1 MPDIPKGHK
10 VIDTVKDN
18 KGFYRIIERPDG
30 TKYSQTLKLFTE
42 QDNDRKVRAE
52 NKSLGQLST
61 TNIKGNMANAMA
73 LTAVGGGATALALH
87 NATQGRQGK
96 VGRKV
101 RGAAFG
107 STRPQGAGLKTPA
120 GTAGDVRG
128 RVSPNRP
135 PAIVRS
141 VDSFNQRGSTMP
153 QTGDLFSQPE
163 PPSGGTKKAGT
174 RYAPAGTAKATGK
187 GTRGVPRPA
196 PRSSGKPTGS
206 TTKTPATQARPTPL
220 APSRLAGSPI
230 RPKFRPSPLQPPMP
244 SKILDSPTNT
254 YTRPGY
260 SEGYLPGGGRPPVKG
275 PGGTEIR
282 PGQGSI
288 YDVRSKY
295 DPNRLATRQGLPG
308 RIQPQLSGAAQA
320 AQEMASKSSASSG
333 AKKAGTRYA
342 PAGTAK
348 ATGKGTRGVPRP
360 SPRSNFK
367 PATGS
372 KPTGGMPAQL
382 SQMPP
387 GGAGPTAPGRTNVA
401 GAINQSKMPA
411 QFRQMPPS
419 GAGPTAPGRTNIPGI
434 PKGGGVGGFF
444 KGVGRVLSNP
454 MVAVASAIDMA
465 DKATN
470 FRRIPYTGNF
480 GGPSFAKNPY
490 ASTSGNPD
498 AKPAGKKETTAPAAT
513 APAPAQSGGN
523 KPAGGQKPYEPRYFP
538 EAGGNGNAVRKPDSY
553 LGEAFDYSLQK
564 GTTSGTKYLEHMF
577 RRDKVSEDDQQRLR
591 ERFNKK
597 VVGDQTLQEYGA
609 DKGITQTL
617 EGKKSGLGEALLGKY
632 RDTGTYKGNTD
643 YDVMR
648 AAAEA
653 RMARK

>member
-1 MPDIPKGHK
+1 
-10 VIDTVKDN
+10 
-18 KGFYRIIERPDG
+18 
-30 TKYSQTLKLFTE
+30 
-42 QDNDRKVRAE
+42 
-52 NKSLGQLST
+52 
-61 TNIKGNMANAMA
+61 
-73 LTAVGGGATALALH
+73 
-87 NATQGRQGK
+87 
-96 VGRKV
+96 
-101 RGAAFG
+101 
-107 STRPQGAGLKTPA
+107 
-120 GTAGDVRG
+120 
-128 RVSPNRP
+128 
-135 PAIVRS
+135 
-141 VDSFNQRGSTMP
+141 MP
-153 QTGDLFSQPE
+153 QTGNLFDQPE
-163 PPSGGTKKAGT
+163 APSGGNKKASGKGLPAGRKAMPGAY
-174 RYAPAGTAKATGK
+174 RYAKKGSAKILSQNYEWLK
-187 GTRGVPRPA
+187 GQADRVGRGYIEGRPSRGVPKPVQGRP
-196 PRSSGKPTGS
+196 SGAQIIGRRETFFGTTERAKRNRAGFDAKQAARAAGTSTPT
-206 TTKTPATQARPTPL
+206 PTQARPTPL
-220 APSRLAGSPI
+220 NPNGRPTPLNPRYTPTQARPTPLNPYAYPTPLDPNADPRLGRESVLRPDGTRTRYIATGDERMSFAEQRVANGEAPKARIPGARSRPVGNQSAGPASTP
-230 RPKFRPSPLQPPMP
+230 QPP
-244 SKILDSPTNT
+244 S
-254 YTRPGY
+254 
-260 SEGYLPGGGRPPVKG
+260 
-275 PGGTEIR
+275 GGT
-282 PGQGSI
+282 Q
-288 YDVRSKY
+288 
-295 DPNRLATRQGLPG
+295 
-308 RIQPQLSGAAQA
+308 
-320 AQEMASKSSASSG
+320 KS
-333 AKKAGTRYA
+333 GTRYA

-513 APAPAQSGGN
+513 AAAPAQSGGN

-564 GTTSGTKYLEHMF
+564 GTTSGSKYLEHMF

>member
-1 MPDIPKGHK
+1 
-10 VIDTVKDN
+10 
-18 KGFYRIIERPDG
+18 
-30 TKYSQTLKLFTE
+30 
-42 QDNDRKVRAE
+42 
-52 NKSLGQLST
+52 
-61 TNIKGNMANAMA
+61 
-73 LTAVGGGATALALH
+73 
-87 NATQGRQGK
+87 
-96 VGRKV
+96 
-101 RGAAFG
+101 
-107 STRPQGAGLKTPA
+107 
-120 GTAGDVRG
+120 
-128 RVSPNRP
+128 
-135 PAIVRS
+135 
-141 VDSFNQRGSTMP
+141 MP

-196 PRSSGKPTGS
+196 PRSSGKTTGS

-220 APSRLAGSPI
+220 NPNQRPGPLSQGQPRQPSQGTSPMRPGAAPGPVGMQGRPQVVRVDARQFPI
-230 RPKFRPSPLQPPMP
+230 NPNMTLGAQRMPDGRTLRFQRMNLTGEKSMLRPSPLNP
-244 SKILDSPTNT
+244 DAPT
-254 YTRPGY
+254 
-260 SEGYLPGGGRPPVKG
+260 
-275 PGGTEIR
+275 
-282 PGQGSI
+282 
-288 YDVRSKY
+288 
-295 DPNRLATRQGLPG
+295 
-308 RIQPQLSGAAQA
+308 GAAK
-320 AQEMASKSSASSG
+320 KS
-333 AKKAGTRYA
+333 GTRYA

-498 AKPAGKKETTAPAAT
+498 AKPAGKKDTTAPAAT
-513 APAPAQSGGN
+513 AAAPAQSGGN

-564 GTTSGTKYLEHMF
+564 GTTSGSKYLEHMF

-597 VVGDQTLQEYGA
+597 VVGDQTLKEYGA

-632 RDTGTYKGNTD
+632 RDTGTYQGNTK